1 MPTHH
6 FTLIVDGADLQ
17 DEAVVDRLFESGCD
31 DGLIG
36 CVDDTQFIDFDRE
49 AASLDDAVLS
59 AGAAVERTEGVQ
71 VIGIAS
77 VGLGSVTGIAAG
89 TRRIR

>member
-31 DGLIG
+31 DGLVG
-36 CVDDTQFIDFDRE
+36 CVDGTQFIDFDRE

-59 AGAAVERTEGVQ
+59 AVAAVERTEGVQ